1 MDTPPLTLESIE
13 DTNKKN
19 PLLAVILSKPPSH
32 KQCVQAIYN
41 CRRPALSWRNSGRD
55 IIGFT
60 RKANPVFDCEFQ
72 LSDSTKGQSK
82 ALVKK
87 GKKSYRPYFQEH
99 VYTNVMDLI
108 KKEEPLEGFKGR
120 KVEPRE
126 PVPDEDSEEVS
137 DTNSVYEMRCKTFAG
152 MLQADNEK
160 PGKNSEEWY
169 SESGRSWYI
178 FPGPLERWNHRVML
192 QCDC

>member
-1 MDTPPLTLESIE
+1 MASPPLELESIE
-13 DTNKKN
+13 DIKKKN
-19 PLLAVILSKPPSH
+19 PLLAVRLSKPPSH
-32 KQCVQAIYN
+32 KQCVQAVYN
-41 CRRPALSWRNSGRD
+41 CRRPALSWRNNGRD

-60 RKANPVFDCEFQ
+60 RKGNPVFDCEFQ

-87 GKKSYRPYFQEH
+87 GKKSYRPYFRER

-126 PVPDEDSEEVS
+126 PELDEDSEEVS
-137 DTNSVYEMRCKTFAG
+137 DTNSVYEMRCETFEG
-152 MLQADNEK
+152 MFQDNSEK
-160 PGKNSEEWY
+160 SGKNSEGLY
-169 SESGRSWYI
+169 SESDRSWRFI
-178 FPGPLERWNHRVML
+178 PGSLDRW
-192 QCDC
+192 